1 MKKLRRSVSDL
12 AKEFGCREE
21 GCAKRFKTV
30 RGRIAFS
37 QLISLTDIGLHNQK
51 RALTVHH
58 QTAHLNLRPFA
69 CPHAGCD
76 KTYGHKHLLQ
86 RHISARHRSGS
97 HGAQPLIE
105 TQPDP
110 AVPEDQVNLLTGMH
124 VIETAMLEKKPL
136 LCPSES
142 VDSFS
147 RCRHRFGR
155 IYDLRRHIR
164 KHHGLD
170 VNEEE
175 VRVMLKD
182 ANKSSRGLV
191 QQQQ

>member
-1 MKKLRRSVSDL
+1 MVIFAL
-12 AKEFGCREE
+12 
-21 GCAKRFKTV
+21 
-30 RGRIAFS
+30 
-37 QLISLTDIGLHNQK
+37 QK

-69 CPHAGCD
+69 CPHTGCD
-76 KTYGHKHLLQ
+76 RTYGHKHLLQ

-97 HGAQPLIE
+97 HDGLNSLVA
-105 TQPDP
+105 TQPSD
-110 AVPEDQVNLLTGMH
+110 AALPEDQVNLLTGMH
-124 VIETAMLEKKPL
+124 NLTTALLEKKPL
-136 LCPSES
+136 LCPHES

-155 IYDLRRHIR
+155 LYDLRRHIK

-182 ANKSSRGLV
+182 ANKSARGLASL
-191 QQQQ
+191 QNST

>member
-1 MKKLRRSVSDL
+1 M
-12 AKEFGCREE
+12 
-21 GCAKRFKTV
+21 
-30 RGRIAFS
+30 
-37 QLISLTDIGLHNQK
+37 
-51 RALTVHH
+51 TVHH
-58 QTAHLNLRPFA
+58 QTAHLNLRPFI

-97 HGAQPLIE
+97 SNTSTALQP
-105 TQPDP
+105 TQPSAEIIP
-110 AVPEDQVNLLTGMH
+110 ADTVNLLTGMH
-124 VIETAMLEKKPL
+124 HVETALLEKKPL

-155 IYDLRRHIR
+155 LYDLRRHIK

-182 ANKSSRGLV
+182 ANKGIKGKV
-191 QQQQ
+191 AQ

>member
-1 MKKLRRSVSDL
+1 M
-12 AKEFGCREE
+12 
-21 GCAKRFKTV
+21 
-30 RGRIAFS
+30 
-37 QLISLTDIGLHNQK
+37 
-51 RALTVHH
+51 TVHH
-58 QTAHLNLRPFA
+58 QTAHLNLRPFI

-97 HGAQPLIE
+97 STTATALQP
-105 TQPDP
+105 TQPTSD
-110 AVPEDQVNLLTGMH
+110 AVPADAVDLLTGMH
-124 VIETAMLEKKPL
+124 QVETALLEKKPL

-155 IYDLRRHIR
+155 LYDLRRHIK

-182 ANKSSRGLV
+182 ANKGIKGNVSR
-191 QQQQ
+191 